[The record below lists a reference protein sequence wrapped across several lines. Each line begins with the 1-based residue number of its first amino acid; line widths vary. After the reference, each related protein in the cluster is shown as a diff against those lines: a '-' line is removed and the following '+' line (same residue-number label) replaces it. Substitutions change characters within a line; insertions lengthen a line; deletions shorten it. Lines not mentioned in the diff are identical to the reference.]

1 MTKKHQKGKSL
12 EECREF
18 IVKTHHVWVVA
29 VLLLVL
35 CVTFF
40 WLGRWYEKKVSEY
53 YPGVRVEPNEAPS
66 HSESDLSIDPEDM
79 EKRITFFDRLESNSS
94 QPMSSRQSVKASPKT
109 DPGDQA
115 PTPPKEVSTKK
126 IERKGSFYTI
136 QVLAGNQRSKALK
149 DSEKLEKMG
158 FSSYIQEER
167 QPSGTLYKV
176 RVGKYSSKEKA
187 SEVEARLKKKGYQ
200 TWILKVE

>member
-1 MTKKHQKGKSL
+1 MTRKHQKGKSL

-40 WLGRWYEKKVSEY
+40 WLGRWYERKVSQY
-53 YPGVRVEPNEAPS
+53 YPGVRVEPKETPS
-66 HSESDLSIDPEDM
+66 HLESDLSIDPEDM
-79 EKRITFFDRLESNSS
+79 EQRVTFFDRLESNSS
-94 QPMSSRQSVKASPKT
+94 QPISSKQDVKASPKK
-109 DPGDQA
+109 DPGDQKQTA
-115 PTPPKEVSTKK
+115 PKEVSTKV
-126 IERKGSFYTI
+126 EPKGSFYTI

-149 DSEKLEKMG
+149 DSETLEKMG
-158 FSSYIQEER
+158 FSSYVQEEQR
-167 QPSGTLYKV
+167 TSGTLYKV

-187 SEVEARLKKKGYQ
+187 SQVEARLKKKGYQ
-200 TWILKVE
+200 TWILKVD